1 MTRIQVSGAIVVLL
15 LAAASLCASI
25 LRSPDVPFIHSDAN
39 TAWITRERPVGLE
52 TVLGGREFAPRA
64 AFTREFRIE
73 HVPDSAT
80 LNVKALGEVQVA
92 VNGRPLPLPSG
103 DRACFKRACSVAAA
117 PWLSPGENAIRAH
130 VRNPSGPPLLHL
142 DLRGAGLEIVTDE
155 DWQVALD
162 DGAPETAAS
171 ADDTRP
177 FPESRAGPTPI
188 QALLEQTPL
197 LLALF
202 TASCLIFV
210 TGCRFLPKTA
220 LRRLPEATVAVLSV
234 FWVFLFGAKFIRLPA
249 HFGYDAKFH
258 VEYIWYIV
266 DHHALPLASDGFSMY
281 HPPLFYGLAAGLIS
295 AFDPTRGTL
304 AEQAVLKLIPFLC
317 GLGMVWVTYGV
328 MRRIFPRDPRPT
340 FFAVTFAGL
349 LPVNVYMSAYVSNEP
364 LLALLIG
371 AALLVAAPLLLG
383 PEKSAGRLVLLGAI
397 LGLALM
403 TKYTALIAV
412 PVIAFF
418 LGFELWL
425 AEGVRLR
432 RAAAISASVLV
443 GAILIGGWVYV
454 RNWIYFGDPLIWN
467 LDVPGGLPWWQPPG
481 FRTLDYYLG
490 FGESLRHPFFS
501 LFHSFWDAYYSTTWG
516 DGAPPSIYHLAE
528 RHPYWNYDA
537 MLVGY
542 LLALPATAL
551 VGIGVLK
558 VTEEA
563 LKGED
568 RRRRSFFTLVAA
580 LVFAIFFSIVS
591 LSVRFPFWG
600 ALRAPYALAAVVPV
614 AICAGIGTASVDRWL
629 GARGFRVL
637 RALFYGWFGVFAA
650 VLAAS
655 FGS

>member
-1 MTRIQVSGAIVVLL
+1 MTRLQVSGAVVALL
-15 LAAASLCASI
+15 LAAASLCGSI
-25 LRSPDVPFIHSDAN
+25 LRSPDVPFIHGDAN
-39 TAWITRERPVGLE
+39 ALWITHERPVGLE
-52 TVLGGREFAPRA
+52 TVLAGREFAPRA
-64 AFTREFRIE
+64 AFTREFRVE
-73 HVPDSAT
+73 RVPASAT
-80 LNVKALGEVQVA
+80 LDVKALGEVQVT

-103 DRACFKRACSVAAA
+103 DRACFKHACSVFVAR
-117 PWLSPGENAIRAH
+117 WLGTGENAIRAQ

-142 DLRGAGLEIVTDE
+142 DLRGVGLKIATDE

-162 DGAPETAAS
+162 GGAPEAAVT

-177 FPESRAGPTPI
+177 FPESREGPTPI

-210 TGCRFLPKTA
+210 TGYRFLPKTA
-220 LRRLPEATVAVLSV
+220 LRRLPEAALAILSV
-234 FWVFLFGAKFIRLPA
+234 FWAFLFGTKFIRLPA

-266 DHHALPLASDGFSMY
+266 DRHALPLASDGFSMY

-317 GLGMVWVTYGV
+317 GLGTAWVTYGV

-371 AALLVAAPLLLG
+371 AALLVAAPLLLR
-383 PEKSAGRLVLLGAI
+383 PEKSIIRLAALAGV

-418 LGFELWL
+418 LGFELRL
-425 AEGVRLR
+425 AEGVSLR
-432 RAAAISASVLV
+432 RAAAISGSVLV

-467 LDVPGGLPWWQPPG
+467 LDLPGGLPWWH
-481 FRTLDYYLG
+481 YLG

-551 VGIGVLK
+551 VGVGVLK
-558 VTEEA
+558 VAEEA

-614 AICAGIGTASVDRWL
+614 AICAGIGTANVDRWL

-637 RALFYGWFGVFAA
+637 RALFYGWFGVFVA